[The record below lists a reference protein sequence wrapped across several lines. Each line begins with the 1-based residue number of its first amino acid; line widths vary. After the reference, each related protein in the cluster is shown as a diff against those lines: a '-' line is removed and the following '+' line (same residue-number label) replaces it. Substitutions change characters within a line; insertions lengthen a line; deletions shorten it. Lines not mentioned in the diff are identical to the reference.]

1 MGALMASFNDYHM
14 QREMERQGTAY
25 LRELAAEADPRYH
38 SLTDPVGFMFKEWYY
53 DHEPLEAKTV
63 AEITKLLDSEIGEFM
78 LERCADPRV
87 SIQYNVV
94 TDRMHARVHGTIDR
108 THSVEW
114 RLRCADD

>member
-1 MGALMASFNDYHM
+1 MANSADRTVM
-14 QREMERQGTAY
+14 IKEMERQATVY
-25 LRELAAEADPRYH
+25 LRELAAEAADTH
-38 SLTDPVGFMFKEWYY
+38 HTLTDPVGFLFKEWYY

-63 AEITKLLDSEIGEFM
+63 TEITKLLDSEIGEFM
-78 LERCADPRV
+78 LARCADPRL

-94 TDRMHARVHGTIDR
+94 TDSIHARVYGTIDK

>member
-1 MGALMASFNDYHM
+1 MANSADQTVM
-14 QREMERQGTAY
+14 IKEMERQGTVY
-25 LRELAAEADPRYH
+25 LRELAAEAADTH
-38 SLTDPVGFMFKEWYY
+38 HTLTDPVGFLFKEWYY

-63 AEITKLLDSEIGEFM
+63 TEITKLLDSEIGEFM
-78 LERCADPRV
+78 LARCADPRL

-94 TDRMHARVHGTIDR
+94 TDSIHARVYGTIDK

>member
-1 MGALMASFNDYHM
+1 MANSADRTVM
-14 QREMERQGTAY
+14 IKEMERQGTVY
-25 LRELAAEADPRYH
+25 LRELAAEAADTH
-38 SLTDPVGFMFKEWYY
+38 HTLTDPVGFLFKEWYY

-63 AEITKLLDSEIGEFM
+63 TEITKLLDSEIGEFM
-78 LERCADPRV
+78 LARCADPRL

-94 TDRMHARVHGTIDR
+94 TDSIHARVYGTIDK

>member
-1 MGALMASFNDYHM
+1 MANSADRTVM
-14 QREMERQGTAY
+14 IKEMERQGTVY
-25 LRELAAEADPRYH
+25 LRELAAEAADTH
-38 SLTDPVGFMFKEWYY
+38 HTLTDPVGFLFKEWYY

-63 AEITKLLDSEIGEFM
+63 TEITKLLDSEIGEFM
-78 LERCADPRV
+78 LARCADPRL

-94 TDRMHARVHGTIDR
+94 TDSIHAQVYGTIDK

>member
-1 MGALMASFNDYHM
+1 MANSADRTVM
-14 QREMERQGTAY
+14 IKEMERQGTVY
-25 LRELAAEADPRYH
+25 LRELAAEAADTH
-38 SLTDPVGFMFKEWYY
+38 HTLTDPVGFIFKEWYY
-53 DHEPLEAKTV
+53 DHEKLEAKTV
-63 AEITKLLDSEIGEFM
+63 TEITKLLDSEIGEFM
-78 LERCADPRV
+78 LARCADPRL

>member
-1 MGALMASFNDYHM
+1 MANSADQTVM
-14 QREMERQGTAY
+14 IKEMERQGTVY
-25 LRELAAEADPRYH
+25 LRELAAEAADTH
-38 SLTDPVGFMFKEWYY
+38 HTLTDPVGFLFKEWYY

-63 AEITKLLDSEIGEFM
+63 TEITKLLDSEIGEFM
-78 LERCADPRV
+78 LARCADPRL

>member
-1 MGALMASFNDYHM
+1 MANSADRTVM
-14 QREMERQGTAY
+14 IKEMERQGTVY
-25 LRELAAEADPRYH
+25 LRELAAEAADTH
-38 SLTDPVGFMFKEWYY
+38 HTLTDPVGFLFKEWYY

-63 AEITKLLDSEIGEFM
+63 TEITKLLDSEIGEFM
-78 LERCADPRV
+78 LARCADPRL

-94 TDRMHARVHGTIDR
+94 TDRMHAGVHGTIDR